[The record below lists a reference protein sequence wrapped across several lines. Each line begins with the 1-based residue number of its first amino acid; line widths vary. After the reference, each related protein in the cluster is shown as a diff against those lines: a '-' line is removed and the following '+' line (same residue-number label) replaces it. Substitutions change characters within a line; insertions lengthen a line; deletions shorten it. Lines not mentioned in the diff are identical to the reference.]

1 MSPEDDDTHKTH
13 QQEHAEHKHPD
24 AHGDHGSHKE
34 HEDHDGGHH
43 AHHEHMVKDF
53 KRRFWVSLVLTL
65 PMLVLSPM
73 LQEWLGLVEA
83 LAFPGDRYVLFAL
96 ATGVFFYGGWPFLK
110 GWFNELAKGKP
121 GMMTLIGLAISVAY
135 GYSSLVVFGLSG
147 RMFFWELATLVDIM
161 LLGHWIEMRSVMGA
175 SSALEE
181 LIKLMPTD
189 AHRVKED
196 GEVEDVSVTELEPG
210 DEVLVK
216 PGEKIPVDGPIVK
229 GRTSVNQ
236 ATVTGESQPVEKG
249 EGDEVIGGTING
261 DSAIHVS
268 VSKTGE
274 DSYLSQVVK
283 MVQEAQQSPSRAQNL
298 ADRAALWLTII
309 AVSAGLLTLA
319 AWLIGGREFVFAL
332 ERMVTVMVITCPHA
346 LGLAIPLVVAVST
359 AMSAKRGI
367 LIRDRA
373 AFEASRLV
381 DTIVFDKTGTLTR
394 GEFGVSEVVALENH
408 EEDEVLR
415 LAAGLESQSEH
426 PIGQG
431 IVAAAKEKELDI
443 STPEEFEAIP
453 GKGAKATVDGK
464 NVKVVSPG
472 YLKEQEIEGVPEKVE
487 RLAKEGKT
495 VVYVLVDDQPVGLI
509 ALADIVREESKEA
522 VNTLRDLGIKVT
534 MITGDSEAVAESVAN
549 QLGLDDYF
557 AEVLPDKK
565 ASRIRELKSS
575 GKRVAMV
582 GDGVNDAPALAEAD
596 FGLAIGAGTD
606 VAMEAADVV
615 LVNSDPRDVA
625 MTIGLAKKTY
635 RKMVQNLWWAA
646 GYNIV
651 AIPLAAGVLAWA
663 GIVLSPAVGAILMSI
678 STVIVAINAKLLGRA
693 EAQPA

>member
-1 MSPEDDDTHKTH
+1 
-13 QQEHAEHKHPD
+13 
-24 AHGDHGSHKE
+24 
-34 HEDHDGGHH
+34 
-43 AHHEHMVKDF
+43 
-53 KRRFWVSLVLTL
+53 
-65 PMLVLSPM
+65 
-73 LQEWLGLVEA
+73 WLGLAEI

-96 ATGVFFYGGWPFLK
+96 ATAVFLYGGWPFLK
-110 GWFNELAKGKP
+110 GLFKELAKFKP
-121 GMMTLIGLAISVAY
+121 GMMTLIGLAITVAY

-189 AHRVKED
+189 AHRVKDD
-196 GEVEDVSVTELEPG
+196 GEVEDIAVTDLQPG

-216 PGEKIPVDGPIVK
+216 PGEKIPVDGPITK

-236 ATVTGESQPVEKG
+236 AMVTGESQPVEKG

-261 DSAIHVS
+261 DSAIHVK

-309 AVSAGLLTLA
+309 AISAGLVTLVT
-319 AWLIGGREFVFAL
+319 WLIGGREFVFAL

-359 AMSAKRGI
+359 AMGAKQGI

-381 DTIVFDKTGTLTR
+381 DTVVFDKTGTLTR
-394 GEFGVSEVVALENH
+394 GEFGVSKVVALENH

-415 LAAGLESQSEH
+415 LAASLESQSEH
-426 PIGQG
+426 PIGRG
-431 IVAAAKEKELDI
+431 ILAAANEKGLET
-443 STPEEFEAIP
+443 SPPEDFEAIP
-453 GKGAKATVDGK
+453 GKGAKATVGGQ

-472 YLKEQEIEGVPEKVE
+472 YLKEQEIEGVPDKAES
-487 RLAKEGKT
+487 LAREGNT
-495 VVYVLVDDQPVGLI
+495 VVYVLVDDRPAGLI

-522 VNTLRDLGIKVT
+522 VGILRDLGIT
-534 MITGDSEAVAESVAN
+534 IAMITGDSEAVAQSVAKK
-549 QLGLDDYF
+549 LELDDYF

-565 ASRIRELKSS
+565 ASRIRDLKSS
-575 GKRVAMV
+575 GRRVAMV

-596 FGLAIGAGTD
+596 FGVAIGAGTD

-625 MTIGLAKKTY
+625 RTIGLANKTY

-678 STVIVAINAKLLGRA
+678 STVIVAINAKLLGKA
-693 EAQPA
+693 EAESG

>member
-1 MSPEDDDTHKTH
+1 MSPENEDTYK
-13 QQEHAEHKHPD
+13 KHPQKHGEHQHHG
-24 AHGDHGSHKE
+24 AHADHRGHKD
-34 HEDHDGGHH
+34 HEGHGGGHR

-73 LQEWLGLVEA
+73 LQEWLGLAET

-96 ATGVFFYGGWPFLK
+96 ATAVFFYGGWPFLK
-110 GWFNELAKGKP
+110 GLFNELAKLKP
-121 GMMTLIGLAISVAY
+121 GMMTLIGLAITVAY

-161 LLGHWIEMRSVMGA
+161 LLGHWLEMRSVMGA

-189 AHRVKED
+189 AHRVKEG
-196 GEVEDVSVTELEPG
+196 GEIEDVSVTDLKPD

-216 PGEKIPVDGPIVK
+216 PGEKIPVDGPVTK

-236 ATVTGESQPVEKG
+236 AMVTGESQPIEKG

-261 DSAIHVS
+261 DSAIHVK

-274 DSYLSQVVK
+274 ESYLSQVVK

-309 AVSAGLLTLA
+309 AVTAGVVTLVS
-319 AWLIGGREFVFAL
+319 WLIGGREFAFAL

-359 AMSAKRGI
+359 AMSAKQGI

-381 DTIVFDKTGTLTR
+381 DTVVFDKTGTLTR
-394 GEFGVSEVVALENH
+394 GEFGVSDVVALENH
-408 EEDEVLR
+408 DGDEVLR

-431 IVAAAKEKELDI
+431 IVAAAKEKELEVA
-443 STPEEFEAIP
+443 SPEAFEAIP
-453 GKGAKATVDGK
+453 GKGAKATVEGK

-472 YLKEQEIEGVPEKVE
+472 YLKEQQIEGAPEKAE
-487 RLAKEGKT
+487 ALAKEGNT
-495 VVYVLVDDQPVGLI
+495 VVYVLVDDQPAGLI

-522 VNTLRDLGIKVT
+522 VSTLRDLGIKIT
-534 MITGDSEAVAESVAN
+534 MITGDSEAVAQAVAKK
-549 QLGLDDYF
+549 LELDDYF

-565 ASRIRELKSS
+565 ASRIRDLKSN
-575 GKRVAMV
+575 GQRVAMV

-625 MTIGLAKKTY
+625 RTIGLANKTY

-678 STVIVAINAKLLGRA
+678 STVIVAINAKLLGKA
-693 EAQPA
+693 EAQAA

>member
-1 MSPEDDDTHKTH
+1 
-13 QQEHAEHKHPD
+13 
-24 AHGDHGSHKE
+24 
-34 HEDHDGGHH
+34 
-43 AHHEHMVKDF
+43 MVKDF

-73 LQEWLGLVEA
+73 LQEWLGLAET

-96 ATGVFFYGGWPFLK
+96 ATAVFFYGGWPFLK
-110 GWFNELAKGKP
+110 GLFNELAKLKP
-121 GMMTLIGLAISVAY
+121 GMMTLIGLAITVAY

-161 LLGHWIEMRSVMGA
+161 LLGHWLEMRSVMGA

-189 AHRVKED
+189 AHRVKEG
-196 GEVEDVSVTELEPG
+196 GEIEDVSVTDLKPD

-216 PGEKIPVDGPIVK
+216 PGEKIPVDGPVTK

-236 ATVTGESQPVEKG
+236 AMVTGESQPIEKG

-261 DSAIHVS
+261 DSAIHVK

-274 DSYLSQVVK
+274 ESYLSQVVK

-309 AVSAGLLTLA
+309 AVTAGVVTLVS
-319 AWLIGGREFVFAL
+319 WLIGGREFAFAL

-359 AMSAKRGI
+359 AMSAKQGI

-381 DTIVFDKTGTLTR
+381 DTVVFDKTGTLTR
-394 GEFGVSEVVALENH
+394 GEFGVSDVVALENH
-408 EEDEVLR
+408 DGDEVLR

-431 IVAAAKEKELDI
+431 IVAAAKEKELEVA
-443 STPEEFEAIP
+443 SPEAFEAIP
-453 GKGAKATVDGK
+453 GKGAKATVEGK

-472 YLKEQEIEGVPEKVE
+472 YLKEQQIEGAPEKAE
-487 RLAKEGKT
+487 ALAKEGNT
-495 VVYVLVDDQPVGLI
+495 VVYVLVDDQPAGLI

-522 VNTLRDLGIKVT
+522 VSTLRDLGIKIT
-534 MITGDSEAVAESVAN
+534 MITGDSEAVAQAVAKK
-549 QLGLDDYF
+549 LELDDYF

-565 ASRIRELKSS
+565 ASRIRDLKSN
-575 GKRVAMV
+575 GQRVAMV

-625 MTIGLAKKTY
+625 RTIGLANKTY

-678 STVIVAINAKLLGRA
+678 STVIVAINAKLLGKA
-693 EAQPA
+693 EAQAA

>member
-1 MSPEDDDTHKTH
+1 
-13 QQEHAEHKHPD
+13 
-24 AHGDHGSHKE
+24 
-34 HEDHDGGHH
+34 
-43 AHHEHMVKDF
+43 MVKDF

-73 LQEWLGLVEA
+73 LREWLGLAEA
-83 LAFPGDRYVLFAL
+83 LAFPGGRYVLFAL
-96 ATGVFFYGGWPFLK
+96 ATAVFFYGGWPFLK
-110 GWFNELAKGKP
+110 GLFNELTKLKP

-135 GYSSLVVFGLSG
+135 GYSSLVVFGLPG

-161 LLGHWIEMRSVMGA
+161 LLGHWLEMRSVMGA

-181 LIKLMPTD
+181 LIKLMPTG
-189 AHRVKED
+189 AHRVKDD
-196 GEVEDVSVTELEPG
+196 GEVEDVSVTELKPD

-236 ATVTGESQPVEKG
+236 AMVTGESQPAEKG

-261 DSAIHVS
+261 DSAIHVK

-319 AWLIGGREFVFAL
+319 AWLISGREFVFAL

-431 IVAAAKEKELDI
+431 IVAAAKEKELGVASPD
-443 STPEEFEAIP
+443 EFEAIP

-472 YLKEQEIEGVPEKVE
+472 YLKEQEIEGAPEKVE

-557 AEVLPDKK
+557 AEVLPDQK
-565 ASRIRELKSS
+565 AARIKELKSS

-625 MTIGLAKKTY
+625 RTIGLAKKTY